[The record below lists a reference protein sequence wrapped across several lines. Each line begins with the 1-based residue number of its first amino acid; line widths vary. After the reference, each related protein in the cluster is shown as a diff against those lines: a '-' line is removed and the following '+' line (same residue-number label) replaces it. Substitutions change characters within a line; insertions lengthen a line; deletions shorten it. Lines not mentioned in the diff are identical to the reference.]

1 MADSPLV
8 SFLSQVNSV
17 LEVQGRQP
25 WDFVALFASGT
36 DVVCRVGDV
45 LGLPSTEGGGPER
58 RSMVFL
64 LIHRKAMFQAPGA
77 WGPGGPGGL
86 VIAQLRSGLGCPLC
100 LGVFVFRS
108 RGYTVVRDGQNSAA
122 SIVTKGLPSFCHIL
136 IHFIDWG
143 VATRHLRW
151 LSHSQLELSNLWGLK
166 LAHQGVQELLNLT
179 VKTAVQAAKA

>member
-25 WDFVALFASGT
+25 WDFVALFASGA

-77 WGPGGPGGL
+77 WG
-86 VIAQLRSGLGCPLC
+86 S
-100 LGVFVFRS
+100 
-108 RGYTVVRDGQNSAA
+108 
-122 SIVTKGLPSFCHIL
+122 
-136 IHFIDWG
+136 WG
-143 VATRHLRW
+143 VGYWSVEVRIGMPAM
-151 LSHSQLELSNLWGLK
+151 SWGFRCSFTGI
-166 LAHQGVQELLNLT
+166 HRG
-179 VKTAVQAAKA
+179 

>member
-1 MADSPLV
+1 MADSPLLV

-25 WDFVALFASGT
+25 WDFEALFASGA

-77 WGPGGPGGL
+77 
-86 VIAQLRSGLGCPLC
+86 GLGV
-100 LGVFVFRS
+100 LG
-108 RGYTVVRDGQNSAA
+108 GWLL
-122 SIVTKGLPSFCHIL
+122 VT
-136 IHFIDWG
+136 
-143 VATRHLRW
+143 
-151 LSHSQLELSNLWGLK
+151 
-166 LAHQGVQELLNLT
+166 
-179 VKTAVQAAKA
+179 